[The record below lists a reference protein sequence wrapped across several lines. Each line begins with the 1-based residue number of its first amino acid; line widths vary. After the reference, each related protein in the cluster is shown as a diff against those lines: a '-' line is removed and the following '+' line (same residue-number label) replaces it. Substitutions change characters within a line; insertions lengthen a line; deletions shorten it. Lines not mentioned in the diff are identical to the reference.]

1 VNAFSEIGGVP
12 VSFDSSRK
20 KQGQSVPAKST
31 SHTHKRA
38 SARARRALR
47 ATIDEYILDHRSQ
60 NHSPKTIEWHTL
72 ALGNF
77 ADFLEKQSV
86 TFIEQIERV
95 HLLAWLTNLATE
107 PGAKGR
113 KLSERSVNCY
123 ARSVHAFCNW
133 LEAEGYVQVA
143 PSNHVKMPKVGR
155 PLIRIIEFEEFE
167 RMLKACTP
175 PHEVGPTTD
184 MNAARNRAILWLLWD
199 TGIRLAELCD
209 LRLANFDRDKGAIIV
224 HGKGNKER
232 RVALGRNALRSL
244 LLYID
249 RYRQDREALLA
260 LGNPN
265 EDHMFLSEGGY
276 PLTRR
281 GIDMLF
287 QRIRARSDLPKGKR
301 ISPHIFRHTFAVRY
315 LMLGGDIYTL
325 QELLGHE
332 DIATI
337 KNYMH
342 LNDTL
347 IQEQKRKF
355 SPGDSVPFANTPT
368 GRKKRTDFREPV
380 KSKPRAGRGVKPKSQ
395 Q

>member
-1 VNAFSEIGGVP
+1 

-20 KQGQSVPAKST
+20 KQEQPAPAKST
-31 SHTHKRA
+31 SQAGKPSSSAKR
-38 SARARRALR
+38 RVKRALR
-47 ATIDEYILDHRSQ
+47 ATIEEYILDHRSQ

-72 ALGNF
+72 ALGNL
-77 ADFLEKQSV
+77 ADFLEKQGV
-86 TFIEQIERV
+86 TFIEDIERV
-95 HLLAWLTNLATE
+95 HVLSWLTNMSTE

-123 ARSVHAFCNW
+123 ARSMRAFCNW
-133 LEAEGYVQVA
+133 LEAVGYVQVA
-143 PSNHVKMPKVGR
+143 PSNHVKMPKVGK

-175 PHEVGPTTD
+175 PHETGPITD
-184 MNAARNRAILWLLWD
+184 INAARNRAILWVLWD

-209 LRLANFDRDKGAIIV
+209 LRLANFDRDRGAIIV

-232 RVALGRNALRSL
+232 RIALGRNALRSL

-249 RYRQDREALLA
+249 RYRPNRERLLEM
-260 LGNPN
+260 GNPN
-265 EDHMFLSEGGY
+265 EDHVFLSESGFA
-276 PLTRR
+276 LTRR

-287 QRIRARSDLPKGKR
+287 QRIRRRSDLPKGKR

-342 LNDTL
+342 LNDAL

-355 SPGDSVPFANTPT
+355 SPGDSVPFAGPAG
-368 GRKKRTDFREPV
+368 GRKKRTDFREPI
-380 KSKPRAGRGVKPKSQ
+380 KRKGGRGKKPQSSE
-395 Q
+395 

>member
-1 VNAFSEIGGVP
+1 
-12 VSFDSSRK
+12 VSFDSSRQ
-20 KQGQSVPAKST
+20 KQGQAAPAKSA
-31 SHTHKRA
+31 SPAGKR
-38 SARARRALR
+38 SPQRAKRGIR
-47 ATIDEYILDHRSQ
+47 ATIQEYILDHRSQ

-77 ADFLEKQSV
+77 AAFLEKEGV
-86 TFIEQIERV
+86 TSLEDIERV
-95 HLLAWLTNLATE
+95 HVLAWLTNLSTE

-113 KLSERSVNCY
+113 KLAERTVNCY
-123 ARSVHAFCNW
+123 ARSMRAFCNW

-143 PSNHVKMPKVGR
+143 PSHHVKMPKVGK

-167 RMLKACTP
+167 RLLKACTP
-175 PHEVGPTTD
+175 PHEFGPITD

-209 LRLANFDRDKGAIIV
+209 LRLANFDRDRGAVIV

-232 RVALGRNALRSL
+232 RIAIGRNALRAL

-249 RYRQDREALLA
+249 RYRQDRETLLA
-260 LGNPN
+260 IGNPN
-265 EDHMFLSEGGY
+265 EDHVFLGEGGF

-287 QRIRARSDLPKGKR
+287 QRIRRRADLPKGKR

-380 KSKPRAGRGVKPKSQ
+380 KRKPTLGRGKKPGSSK
-395 Q
+395 

>member
-1 VNAFSEIGGVP
+1 M
-12 VSFDSSRK
+12 SFDSSHK
-20 KQGQSVPAKST
+20 KQEQAAPAKSPSQT
-31 SHTHKRA
+31 GKRSSKRA
-38 SARARRALR
+38 KRTLR
-47 ATIDEYILDHRSQ
+47 ATIEEYLLDHRSQ
-60 NHSPKTIEWHTL
+60 NHSPKTLEWHTL

-77 ADFLEKQSV
+77 ADFLEKQGV
-86 TFIEQIERV
+86 TCIEDIERV
-95 HLLAWLTNLATE
+95 HVLSWLTYMSTK

-113 KLSERSVNCY
+113 KLAERSVNCY
-123 ARSVHAFCNW
+123 ARSMRAFCNW

-175 PHEVGPTTD
+175 SHEVGPITD

-209 LRLANFDRDKGAIIV
+209 LRLVNVDRDKGAIIV

-232 RVALGRNALRSL
+232 RIALGRNALRAL

-249 RYRQDREALLA
+249 RYRQNRDTLLA
-260 LGNPN
+260 VGNPN
-265 EDHMFLSEGGY
+265 EDHVFLSEGGFA
-276 PLTRR
+276 LTRR

-287 QRIRARSDLPKGKR
+287 QRLRRRVDLPKGKR

-342 LNDTL
+342 LNDAL

-355 SPGDSVPFANTPT
+355 SPGDSVPFANPT
-368 GRKKRTDFREPV
+368 GGRKRREDFREPV
-380 KSKPRAGRGVKPKSQ
+380 KRKPGTGRGKKPQ
-395 Q
+395 IR

>member
-1 VNAFSEIGGVP
+1 M
-12 VSFDSSRK
+12 SFDSSHK
-20 KQGQSVPAKST
+20 KQEQAAPAKSP
-31 SHTHKRA
+31 SQVGKR
-38 SARARRALR
+38 SSQRAKRALR
-47 ATIDEYILDHRSQ
+47 VTIEEYILDHRSQ

-77 ADFLEKQSV
+77 ADFLEKKGVIS
-86 TFIEQIERV
+86 IEDIERV
-95 HLLAWLTNLATE
+95 HILSWLTYMGTE
-107 PGAKGR
+107 PGAKGK

-123 ARSVHAFCNW
+123 ARSMRAFCNW

-143 PSNHVKMPKVGR
+143 PSNHVKMPKVGK

-167 RMLKACTP
+167 RLLKACMP
-175 PHEVGPTTD
+175 SHEVGPITD

-209 LRLANFDRDKGAIIV
+209 LRLANLDRDKGAIIV
-224 HGKGNKER
+224 LGKGNKER
-232 RVALGRNALRSL
+232 RIALGRNALRAL

-249 RYRQDREALLA
+249 RYRQNRDTLLA
-260 LGNPN
+260 VGNPN
-265 EDHMFLSEGGY
+265 EDHVFLSEGGFA
-276 PLTRR
+276 LTRR

-287 QRIRARSDLPKGKR
+287 QRLRKRADLPKDKR

-355 SPGDSVPFANTPT
+355 SPGDSVPFANSTG
-368 GRKKRTDFREPV
+368 GRKRREDFREPV
-380 KSKPRAGRGVKPKSQ
+380 KRTPGTGRGKKPQTK
-395 Q
+395 

>member
-1 VNAFSEIGGVP
+1 M
-12 VSFDSSRK
+12 SFDSSRK
-20 KQGQSVPAKST
+20 KQEQAAPAKSP
-31 SHTHKRA
+31 SHTGKR
-38 SARARRALR
+38 SSQRAKRALR
-47 ATIDEYILDHRSQ
+47 VTIEEYILDHRSQ

-77 ADFLEKQSV
+77 ADFLEKKSV
-86 TFIEQIERV
+86 TFIEEIERV
-95 HLLAWLTNLATE
+95 HILSWLTYMSTE
-107 PGAKGR
+107 PGAKGK

-123 ARSVHAFCNW
+123 ARSMRAFCNW

-143 PSNHVKMPKVGR
+143 PSNHVKMPKVGK

-167 RMLKACTP
+167 RLLKACTP
-175 PHEVGPTTD
+175 SHEVGPITD

-209 LRLANFDRDKGAIIV
+209 LRLANLDRDKGAIIV
-224 HGKGNKER
+224 LGKGNKER
-232 RVALGRNALRSL
+232 RIALGRNALRAL

-249 RYRQDREALLA
+249 RYRQNRDTLLA
-260 LGNPN
+260 VGNPN
-265 EDHMFLSEGGY
+265 EDHVFLSEGGFA
-276 PLTRR
+276 LTRR

-287 QRIRARSDLPKGKR
+287 QRLRKRADLSKDKR

-355 SPGDSVPFANTPT
+355 SPGDSVPFANSTG
-368 GRKKRTDFREPV
+368 GRKRREDFREPV
-380 KSKPRAGRGVKPKSQ
+380 KRTPGTGRGKKPQTK
-395 Q
+395 

>member
-1 VNAFSEIGGVP
+1 

-20 KQGQSVPAKST
+20 KQELAAPAKST
-31 SHTHKRA
+31 AQAGKRS
-38 SARARRALR
+38 SARGKRSLR
-47 ATIDEYILDHRSQ
+47 ATIEEYILDHRSQ

-77 ADFLEKQSV
+77 ATFLEKQGV
-86 TFIEQIERV
+86 TCVEDIERV
-95 HLLAWLTNLATE
+95 QVLSWLANMGTE
-107 PGAKGR
+107 PGAKGK

-123 ARSVHAFCNW
+123 ARSMRAFCNW

-143 PSNHVKMPKVGR
+143 PSNHVKMPKVGK

-167 RMLKACTP
+167 RMLKACAP
-175 PHEVGPTTD
+175 PHETGPLTD
-184 MNAARNRAILWLLWD
+184 MNAARNRAILWVLWD

-209 LRLANFDRDKGAIIV
+209 LRLANFDREKGTIIV

-232 RVALGRNALRSL
+232 RIALGRNAQRSL

-249 RYRQDREALLA
+249 RYRPNRDRLIE

-265 EDHMFLSEGGY
+265 EDHVFLSEGGY
-276 PLTRR
+276 ALTRR

-287 QRIRARSDLPKGKR
+287 QRLRRRSDLPKGKR
-301 ISPHIFRHTFAVRY
+301 VSAHIFRHTFAVRY

-347 IQEQKRKF
+347 VQEQKRKF
-355 SPGDSVPFANTPT
+355 SPGDNVPFANQPG

-380 KSKPRAGRGVKPKSQ
+380 KRKGGRGKKPKGEQ
-395 Q
+395 LG

>member
-1 VNAFSEIGGVP
+1 M
-12 VSFDSSRK
+12 SSRK
-20 KQGQSVPAKST
+20 NQGQSTSSKAQSQTSKSAPRRLKR
-31 SHTHKRA
+31 SLRA
-38 SARARRALR
+38 S
-47 ATIDEYILDHRSQ
+47 INEYILDHQSQ

-72 ALGNF
+72 ALGKL
-77 ADFLEKQSV
+77 AAFLEKQGI
-86 TFIEQIERV
+86 TCIEDIERV
-95 HLLAWLTNLATE
+95 HLLSWLTALATE
-107 PGAKGR
+107 PASKG
-113 KLSERSVNCY
+113 KPLSTRSVNCY
-123 ARSVHAFCNW
+123 ARSMRAFCNW
-133 LEAEGYVQVA
+133 LEAQGYVQVA
-143 PSNHVKMPKVGR
+143 PSNHVKMPKIGK
-155 PLIRIIEFEEFE
+155 PLIRIIEFDEFE
-167 RMLKACTP
+167 RMLKACMP
-175 PHEVGPTTD
+175 PHEVGPITD
-184 MNAARNRAILWLLWD
+184 RNAARNRAILWLLWD

-209 LRLANFDRDKGAIIV
+209 LRLSNFDRSKGAIIV
-224 HGKGNKER
+224 HGKGDKER
-232 RVALGRNALRSL
+232 RIALGRNALRSL

-249 RYRQDREALLA
+249 RYRQKHEELLE

-265 EDHMFLSEGGY
+265 EDHVFLSEGGFG
-276 PLTRR
+276 LTRR

-287 QRIRARSDLPKGKR
+287 HRIRDRADLPKDKR

-355 SPGDSVPFANTPT
+355 SPGDNVPFTNSQG
-368 GRKKRTDFREPV
+368 GRKPRNDFRDPP
-380 KSKPRAGRGVKPKSQ
+380 KGKPRVGRGKKPGTQ

>member
-1 VNAFSEIGGVP
+1 

-20 KQGQSVPAKST
+20 KQESTAPAKPT
-31 SHTHKRA
+31 VQAGKRS
-38 SARARRALR
+38 SARAKRALR
-47 ATIDEYILDHRSQ
+47 ATIEEYILDHRSQ

-77 ADFLEKQSV
+77 AAFLEKQGV
-86 TFIEQIERV
+86 TFIEDIERV
-95 HLLAWLTNLATE
+95 HVLSWLANMGTE
-107 PGAKGR
+107 LGAKGKR
-113 KLSERSVNCY
+113 LSERSVNCY
-123 ARSVHAFCNW
+123 ARSMRAFCNW

-167 RMLKACTP
+167 RMLKACAP
-175 PHEVGPTTD
+175 PHETGPITD
-184 MNAARNRAILWLLWD
+184 INAARNRAILWVLWD

-209 LRLANFDRDKGAIIV
+209 LRLANFDREKGTIIV

-232 RVALGRNALRSL
+232 RIALGRNAQRSL

-249 RYRQDREALLA
+249 RYRPNRDRLIE

-265 EDHMFLSEGGY
+265 EDHVFLSEGG
-276 PLTRR
+276 
-281 GIDMLF
+281 F
-287 QRIRARSDLPKGKR
+287 ALPKGKR
-301 ISPHIFRHTFAVRY
+301 ISAHIFRHTFAVRY

-355 SPGDSVPFANTPT
+355 SPGDNVPFANQPG
-368 GRKKRTDFREPV
+368 GRKKRTDFREPI
-380 KSKPRAGRGVKPKSQ
+380 KRKGGRGKKPDLKKE
-395 Q
+395 

>member
-1 VNAFSEIGGVP
+1 M
-12 VSFDSSRK
+12 SFDSSRK
-20 KQGQSVPAKST
+20 KQEQTAPAKSP
-31 SHTHKRA
+31 SHTGKR
-38 SARARRALR
+38 SSQRAKRALR
-47 ATIDEYILDHRSQ
+47 VTIEEYILDHRSQ

-77 ADFLEKQSV
+77 ADFLEKKGV
-86 TFIEQIERV
+86 TSIEDIERV
-95 HLLAWLTNLATE
+95 HILSWLTYMSTE

-123 ARSVHAFCNW
+123 ARSMRAFCNW

-143 PSNHVKMPKVGR
+143 PSNHVKMPKVGK

-167 RMLKACTP
+167 RLLKACTP
-175 PHEVGPTTD
+175 SHEVGPITD

-209 LRLANFDRDKGAIIV
+209 LRLANLDRDKGAIIV
-224 HGKGNKER
+224 LGKGNKER
-232 RVALGRNALRSL
+232 RIALGRNALRAL

-249 RYRQDREALLA
+249 RYRQNRDTLLA
-260 LGNPN
+260 VGNPN
-265 EDHMFLSEGGY
+265 EDHVFLSEGGFA
-276 PLTRR
+276 LTRR

-287 QRIRARSDLPKGKR
+287 QRLRKRADLPKDKR

-355 SPGDSVPFANTPT
+355 SPGDSVPFANSTG
-368 GRKKRTDFREPV
+368 GRKRREDFREPV
-380 KSKPRAGRGVKPKSQ
+380 KRTPGTGRGKKPQTK
-395 Q
+395 